1 MLVGIV
7 FLAILLADNR
17 FTRWVTRHILC
28 SGMMKGNVKAHRSL
42 VASGDSLVNNAV
54 QEKKR
59 RSAKSHEAIL
69 QATVGLLGSS
79 GYVDFSIEKVA
90 QQAGV
95 GKQTVYRWW
104 PTRADLVLE
113 VWRDRLLPPMP
124 LYDGKTPLPTYLGNS
139 LLAFGQQI
147 SRTDCRQAAIC
158 ILAEAHRDPKLY
170 QRMADAVYLP
180 RIILIK
186 QAFEEAQAAGQFAK
200 NVNIDVTIDA
210 LYGAVWYKVL
220 IRFETVNRAYIDALV
235 QQYLK

>member
-1 MLVGIV
+1 MSK
-7 FLAILLADNR
+7 AI
-17 FTRWVTRHILC
+17 H
-28 SGMMKGNVKAHRSL
+28 
-42 VASGDSLVNNAV
+42 
-54 QEKKR
+54 EKKR
-59 RSAKSHEAIL
+59 RNAKSHEAIL
-69 QATVGLLGSS
+69 EATISLLGSS

-95 GKQTVYRWW
+95 GKQTIYRWW

-124 LYDGKTPLPTYLGNS
+124 VYDGKAKLPTYLGNS

-158 ILAEAHRDPKLY
+158 ILAEAHRDPELY
-170 QRMADAVYLP
+170 QRMAEAVYLP
-180 RIILIK
+180 RIDLIK
-186 QAFEEAQAAGQFAK
+186 QAFEEAQAAGQYPK
-200 NVNIDVTIDA
+200 SVNIDVAIDA

-220 IRFETVNRAYIDALV
+220 IRFETVNRTYINALV

>member
-1 MLVGIV
+1 VSN
-7 FLAILLADNR
+7 AI
-17 FTRWVTRHILC
+17 
-28 SGMMKGNVKAHRSL
+28 
-42 VASGDSLVNNAV
+42 

-59 RSAKSHEAIL
+59 RNAKSHEAIL
-69 QATVGLLGSS
+69 QATVSLLGSS

-95 GKQTVYRWW
+95 GKQTIYRWW

-124 LYDGKTPLPTYLGNS
+124 VYDGQTKLPTYLGNS

-158 ILAEAHRDPKLY
+158 ILAEAHRDPALY
-170 QRMADAVYLP
+170 HRMAEAVYVP
-180 RIILIK
+180 RINLIK
-186 QAFEEAQAAGQFAK
+186 QAFKEAQAAGDFSK
-200 NVNIDVTIDA
+200 NINIDVAIDA

-235 QQYLK
+235 KQYLK